1 MQSKIIN
8 ILKKEGSKGADEAA
22 QLCID
27 NQEAISKL
35 IPILVGEDK
44 ALKNALIKTFAVISK
59 KSPITLYPFFHRFS
73 DMMLDNDKLLQWN
86 AIDIVANMA
95 EVDEMDYFDQS
106 LVQRFLNL
114 LEDDSMITASHSVD
128 NLWKIAKSKKWA
140 RNTIAEHLMRI
151 DKINRRPE
159 CANIL
164 TGKAIQTFSRILPEI
179 QDKNKVVGFV
189 ERHLSNPRPATA
201 KKAELFMN
209 RYFKSK

>member
-1 MQSKIIN
+1 MQSEILIL
-8 ILKKEGSKGADEAA
+8 LKKEGNKGADKAA
-22 QLCID
+22 ELCINKPD
-27 NQEAISKL
+27 LIAKL
-35 IPILVGEDK
+35 LPNLEGEDK
-44 ALKNALIKTFAVISK
+44 ALKNALIKTFSIISK
-59 KSPITLYPFFHRFS
+59 KSPSTLYPYFTIFS
-73 DMMLDNDKLLQWN
+73 DLMLDPDKLLQWN
-86 AIDIVANMA
+86 AIDITANMA
-95 EVDEMDYFDQS
+95 EVDEMGYFDTS

-128 NLWKIAKSKKWA
+128 NLWKIAKSKRWTQ
-140 RNTIAEHLMRI
+140 NTIAEHLVRI
-151 DKINRRPE
+151 DKIKRRPE

-179 QDKNKVVGFV
+179 PDKNKIVGFV